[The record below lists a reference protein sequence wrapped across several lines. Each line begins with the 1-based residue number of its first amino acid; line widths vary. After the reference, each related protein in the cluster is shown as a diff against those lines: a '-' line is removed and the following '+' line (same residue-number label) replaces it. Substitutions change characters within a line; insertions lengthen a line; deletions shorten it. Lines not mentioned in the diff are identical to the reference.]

1 MRKIAFE
8 EHVGLGEFSDVS
20 REQAQRLAFPNLSDP
35 TRQANFLGP
44 LMDAEPEVHRIPTM
58 DKCGLDVQVLSAGG
72 GVVQNDLDTARAI
85 RMAKYAN
92 EKVYKMT
99 QKYPDRFKAVAVLP
113 MQDPAASVDELQRCV
128 EEFGFIGVMQ
138 HGPTNYHYYD
148 EPQFEPVWAALE
160 KYRIP
165 LYIHAASPEADQ
177 IRMYEGYSEL
187 LGNTWNWNVF
197 AATHA
202 LRIIFSG
209 LFDRH
214 PDAMLML
221 GHMAEG
227 LPYFLGRLDEG
238 YDCRNTKAL
247 GRMAH
252 EPSYYIK
259 RNILMTTSGGWSP
272 EAMHCAIEA
281 IGAEH
286 IFFANDY
293 PHFPL
298 ETSMAQI
305 DACNLTQEQLD
316 LIYHGN
322 AERLWNI

>member
-1 MRKIAFE
+1 MRKIGFE
-8 EHVGLGEFSDVS
+8 EHVGMGEFNALLQ
-20 REQAQRLAFPNLSDP
+20 EQTERLKFPNLTDP
-35 TRQANFLGP
+35 ARQKNSLGP
-44 LMDAEPEVHRIPTM
+44 LMDAEPEVHRLPEMKRYGI
-58 DKCGLDVQVLSAGG
+58 DVQVLSASGS
-72 GVVQNDLDTARAI
+72 VIQHDLDARRAVEN
-85 RMAKYAN
+85 AKYAN
-92 EKVYKMT
+92 DKLFAMT
-99 QKYPDRFKAVAVLP
+99 QKYPESFKAYGILP
-113 MQDPAASVDELQRCV
+113 MQDPAAALDELQRCV
-128 EEFGFIGVMQ
+128 EELGFIGVMQ
-138 HGPTNYHYYD
+138 HGPTNYTYYD
-148 EPQFEPVWAALE
+148 APQFEPIWAKLE
-160 KYRIP
+160 EYGIP

-177 IRMYEGYSEL
+177 IRMYDGYPEL

-214 PDAMLML
+214 PGAMLML

-238 YDCRNTKAL
+238 YDCRNVKAM

-252 EPSYYIK
+252 HPSYYIK

-272 EAMHCAIEA
+272 AAMHCAIEA

-293 PHFPL
+293 PHYPIEASL
-298 ETSMAQI
+298 DQM
-305 DACNLTQEQLD
+305 DACELTEEQEN

-322 AERLWNI
+322 AERLWGI